1 MLLLKGPGCLTLV
14 SKFSH
19 LAHCLLG
26 LCCDSAI
33 IYLLFSRLA
42 VGGDH
47 GSFAFAVHL
56 GGCSGTFN
64 FIPLDT
70 CQRKLPGKPTI
81 SIATRL
87 VLSPCL
93 YPALS
98 SLRFPS
104 FSFFFYIPNIAHK
117 SGRVSAGGSL
127 KPSTGGA
134 FFPFF
139 FSIAVPG
146 CSSLPPVVR
155 WWGLLKATA
164 SRFLST
170 SLKFKLSSRGPSSFC
185 LTSLV
190 GVQYRPPCT
199 DCCYYFKDF
208 YLTFNVPCTCIVYEE
223 CFNFCLMSH

>member
-104 FSFFFYIPNIAHK
+104 FSFFFLHPQHCPQIRQGFSRGELETVHWW
-117 SGRVSAGGSL
+117 S
-127 KPSTGGA
+127 
-134 FFPFF
+134 FFSFF
-139 FSIAVPG
+139 FFNR
-146 CSSLPPVVR
+146 CS
-155 WWGLLKATA
+155 WMQ
-164 SRFLST
+164 
-170 SLKFKLSSRGPSSFC
+170 
-185 LTSLV
+185 LT
-190 GVQYRPPCT
+190 PPC
-199 DCCYYFKDF
+199 CAM
-208 YLTFNVPCTCIVYEE
+208 VGA
-223 CFNFCLMSH
+223 S